1 MLSNPCVLKNSKMV
15 AAFPA
20 SKADVGQAAG
30 RNDELFYTTLLLFLV
45 FPHRCHIK
53 ISVVVTM
60 AIHVGVAAAIANFG
74 INPLIGWGHRCCPG
88 LIYSSV

>member
-1 MLSNPCVLKNSKMV
+1 MLSNPCVLKNSKMG

-45 FPHRCHIK
+45 FPHRCHFK

-60 AIHVGVAAAIANFG
+60 AIHVGVAFS
-74 INPLIGWGHRCCPG
+74 R
-88 LIYSSV
+88 